1 MIEASVQAALVNLRT
16 ERDRLE
22 GAITTLEQLV
32 NGGGGAVSKRRG
44 RPPKARAGQPGR
56 KPAGARRS
64 GKNAPR
70 GLLQEKIRA
79 VLKAAKKTLAPVDL
93 RNGVMEA
100 GYPNKNPKT
109 LYTAIFATA
118 KKDPTVKK
126 TKEGFSLK

>member
-1 MIEASVQAALVNLRT
+1 MIEASVQAALANLRS
-16 ERDRLE
+16 ERERLD
-22 GAITTLEQLV
+22 GAISTLEQLV
-32 NGGGGAVSKRRG
+32 NGRGGVVAKRRG
-44 RPPKARAGQPGR
+44 RPPKARAAQPGR
-56 KPAGARRS
+56 KAAKTRRS

-70 GLLQEKIRA
+70 GLLQEKIRS
-79 VLKAAKKTLAPVDL
+79 VLKAAKKTLAPVEL
-93 RNGVMEA
+93 RNGVMAA